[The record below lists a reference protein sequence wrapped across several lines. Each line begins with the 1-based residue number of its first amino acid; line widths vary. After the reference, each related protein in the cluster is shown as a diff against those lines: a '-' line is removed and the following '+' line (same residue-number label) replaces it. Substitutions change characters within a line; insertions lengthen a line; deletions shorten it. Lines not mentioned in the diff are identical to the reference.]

1 MKKKEL
7 IVKDIVAIGIGAA
20 VFVILFWFIAIPS
33 GFPNTE
39 IQVAYGFL
47 ALMGAVYGPIPA
59 ALIGFIGHTIKDFTM
74 YGSAWWSW
82 IFCSALLG
90 AAFGF
95 IGKRFRLEEGIF
107 TKKDIIYF
115 NVLQVIA
122 NALIWGVIAPTL
134 DVIIYAEPANKVYT
148 QGVISLINNSVA
160 TGVVGTL
167 LLIAYASSRTKK
179 GSLSKD

>member
-1 MKKKEL
+1 MKKGL
-7 IVKDIVAIGIGAA
+7 TVKDIVAIGIGAA
-20 VFVILFWFIAIPS
+20 IFVVLFRFIAIPS

-39 IQVAYGFL
+39 LQVAYGFL
-47 ALMGAVYGPIPA
+47 ALMGALFGPIPA

-74 YGSAWWSW
+74 YASAWWTW
-82 IFCSALLG
+82 IICSALIG
-90 AAFGF
+90 VAFGF
-95 IGKRFRLEEGIF
+95 IGKKFKLEEGIF

-115 NVLQVIA
+115 NVLQVIS
-122 NALIWGVIAPTL
+122 NAVIWGLVAPTL

-148 QGVISLINNSVA
+148 QGVISLLSNSVA

-167 LLIAYASSRTKK
+167 LMIAYAASRTKK